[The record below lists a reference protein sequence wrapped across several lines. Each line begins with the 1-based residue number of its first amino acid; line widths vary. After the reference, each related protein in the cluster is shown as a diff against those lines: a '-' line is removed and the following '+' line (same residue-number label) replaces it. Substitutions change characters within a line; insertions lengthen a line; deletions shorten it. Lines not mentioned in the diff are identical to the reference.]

1 MQTFFQ
7 NLLTASFHGSVVILA
22 VMVLR
27 LVLKRAPRKFF
38 CLLWLMVGLRLL
50 LPFEIKSQL
59 SLQPDLPG
67 AQTYYPIRTQEV
79 SLPDMDE
86 PTYTLPAE
94 TPSQI
99 TVPLTQQVTNQ
110 PETVPQ
116 MEVPT
121 KKTFSLLDVLPY
133 LWLTVACCFGV
144 YTLVA
149 YGKLKRR
156 VRFAVRI
163 PGGWECDNIDTAF
176 ILGFIRPQIY
186 IPMGMDPAYRGHIL
200 AHERTHLEKGDHW
213 FKMVGYIALALH
225 WFNPLVWAAY
235 ILLCKDIEMA
245 CDERVVRF
253 MELEERKAYSQALL
267 KCSTNRAHLA
277 ACPVAFGEVSVKTRI
292 RSVLNYRK
300 PSFWI
305 SLLGMAA
312 VVFVAMCLVTSPED
326 GEQPQVPVLE
336 TRPAVDSHFTDTLT
350 EETAVDAWAAGIR
363 ELKERESYCIQI
375 WQQDESGEAPQSY
388 TTVFRRAGGNKLVE
402 ALENGNT
409 VTNGALWY
417 DGGYAA
423 YMGDALCWIEDVDL
437 TNVDMDAWLD
447 EYAPAGKEI
456 TRVSIANGESVAFH
470 GEWTKEGYRVENHS
484 TDWCVGFQN
493 DGTIAYIEIVDRET
507 DDGSDNTGSG
517 ILSQWTLT
525 PREETFRD
533 TTAAIESAASGTMTQ
548 AELTA
553 YRVKQEQVTEVPSN
567 RTSYDKDFMLGSGQ
581 MGWQFAQGEWFFK
594 FGAED
599 VTATGLKLVVEAST
613 PYGNYTISG
622 GAIEAGTEY
631 FLEELVDGVWTT
643 LPSGAADRRI
653 PAKKLPSGATQV
665 IDWSAS
671 YGALP
676 GGFYRIGNYYTFTA
690 TDGTQDTQVCYAKFR
705 IYDQDQR
712 ELLEECRNAVAE
724 LKNRDAFHIYTTG
737 LVEGSGVTM
746 VEEYWK
752 AGGDYLSIGYR
763 TAEDGT
769 ATDKSGA
776 MWRNGKYYGLEWE
789 GDPADAKVSSW
800 WQGVD
805 GYMDDSNFTL
815 LWETDY
821 SWYDAEVEL
830 VFRNGDNVVIR
841 SAYSYGDAYQCED
854 IILTF
859 NQAGKLV
866 SMEKQQLPRRNSAQ
880 KDKRTVNT
888 LVVFDDDKGQV
899 RGFLDTQD
907 VTTPMPF
914 TYNPEQVA
922 AMADASLG
930 GFRNTTAKPIT
941 SCAEAVAR
949 ADRECSLPGI
959 MGFDNGYL
967 QTKTYHDDSAGIWKV
982 ELFWWQHDAAQT
994 VYLSDQGPTLAVV
1007 TVE

>member
-22 VMVLR
+22 VLVLR

-38 CLLWLMVGLRLL
+38 CLLWLMAGLRLL

-59 SLQPDLPG
+59 SLQPDLPST
-67 AQTYYPIRTQEV
+67 QTVYPIRTQEV
-79 SLPDMDE
+79 FLPDMDE
-86 PTYTLPAE
+86 PMYTLPAE
-94 TPSQI
+94 TSTQMTAPRTPQTADQPEVVPPV
-99 TVPLTQQVTNQ
+99 TVPEKN
-110 PETVPQ
+110 P
-116 MEVPT
+116 
-121 KKTFSLLDVLPY
+121 FSLPDILPY

-144 YTLVA
+144 YTLAA

-186 IPMGMDPAYRGHIL
+186 IPMGMDPAYRRHIL

-225 WFNPLVWAAY
+225 WFNPLVWVAY

-253 MELEERKAYSQALL
+253 MELEERKEYSQALL

-300 PSFWI
+300 PGFWI

-312 VVFVAMCLVTSPED
+312 VVFVAICLVTSPED
-326 GEQPQVPVLE
+326 GEQPQAAAVE
-336 TRPAVDSHFTDTLT
+336 TRPAADAHFTDTLT
-350 EETAVDAWAAGIR
+350 EETAVDGAAGIR
-363 ELKERESYCIQI
+363 ELKAQDSYCIQI
-375 WQQDESGEAPQSY
+375 WQQDQDEEQAQGY
-388 TTVFRRAGGNKLVE
+388 TTTFRRAGGNKLVE
-402 ALENGNT
+402 ARGNGDA
-409 VTNGALWY
+409 VLSGALWY
-417 DGGYAA
+417 GGGYAA
-423 YMGDALCWIEDVDL
+423 HMGDALCWVENVDLTDVDL
-437 TNVDMDAWLD
+437 DAWLD
-447 EYAPAGKEI
+447 AYAPTGKEI
-456 TRVSIANGESVAFH
+456 TRVSIADGGSVAFH
-470 GEWTKEGYRVENHS
+470 GTYTNERYGEEKHDV
-484 TDWCVGFQN
+484 DWCVGFQS
-493 DGTIAYIEIVDRET
+493 DGAIAYIEIVDRET
-507 DDGSDNTGSG
+507 FIGPDNEESG
-517 ILSQWTLT
+517 GISRRILT
-525 PREETFRD
+525 PLEETFRD
-533 TTAAIESAASGTMTQ
+533 TTVAIESAAADTMTS

-553 YRVKQEQVTEVPSN
+553 YRVKQDQVTEVPSN

-599 VTATGLKLVVEAST
+599 VTATGLELVVEAST
-613 PYGNYTISG
+613 PYGNNTISG
-622 GAIEAGTEY
+622 GVMEAGTEY

-643 LPSGAADRRI
+643 LPAGAADRSI
-653 PAKKLPSGATQV
+653 PAKKLPGGGTQV
-665 IDWSAS
+665 IDWSES

-690 TDGTQDTQVCYAKFR
+690 TDGTRDTQVCYAKFR

-724 LKNRDAFHIYTTG
+724 LKNRDAFHIYATS

-746 VEEYWK
+746 ADEYWK
-752 AGGDYLSIGYR
+752 AGGDYLSTGYT

-776 MWRNGKYYGLEWE
+776 MWRNGKYYGLEWD

-830 VFRNGDNVVIR
+830 VFRSGDSVVIR
-841 SAYSYGDAYQCED
+841 STCPYGDAYQCED

-859 NQAGKLV
+859 DPAGKLV
-866 SMEKQQLPRRNSAQ
+866 SMEKQQLPQRNSAQ
-880 KDKRTVNT
+880 KDKRTINT
-888 LVVFDDDKGQV
+888 LVVLDDDGEQI
-899 RGFLDTQD
+899 RSFLDAQD

-914 TYNPEQVA
+914 PYEPERVA
-922 AMADASLG
+922 AMADASTG
-930 GFRNTTAKPIT
+930 GFRNTTAKAIT

-949 ADRECSLPGI
+949 ADRECSLPQI
-959 MGFDNGYL
+959 LGFDNGYL
-967 QTKTYHDDSAGIWKV
+967 QTRTYHDDSAGVWKV
-982 ELFWWQHDAAQT
+982 ELFWWQHDTAQT
-994 VYLSDQGPTLAVV
+994 VYLSDQGLTLAVV